1 MAEINTPSIPLKP
14 FDNIAVAFS
23 GGGFRAASFS
33 LGSLSYLDNLQING
47 LSIKERISFISSASG
62 GTITAMSY
70 TAQRQQKVS
79 FNIYFQDLLHKLSG
93 ELLLDE
99 VLSTLN
105 NDESWSQGS
114 GKQRNLINSFAKVYD
129 KVLFNGE
136 TLEVYFNK
144 KQSKSLEVCFNTTEF
159 YRGLSFRFQTEGS
172 NNKNQII
179 GNNYLWFDNQYLDVF
194 KKIKLADVLA
204 ASSCFP
210 MGFEPIIYPQ
220 DFSYADNVEKA
231 LTVQQLRAAM
241 QYENYNEEIF
251 SMDKSTLSGV
261 DSDSSNQKAHLKSF
275 AFMDGGITDNQ
286 GLSSLMLADKKR
298 RHRTRPTP
306 FDLIIVTDVA
316 SYFMD
321 SYESP
326 EIVESGG
333 WRGLTLGAITD
344 IPDRIFR
351 NIYTWQSAALA
362 VAIICSVASLLFHTL
377 WIRIPATALAASAF
391 TIYIAIILFRKS
403 GFGKK
408 VIGEF
413 QTFNFKSF
421 LFRHFKL
428 ERFFSAG
435 IIEKLLRY
443 FKLTKVS
450 VFEQM
455 IKARIISVMVM
466 VTDVNLKQVRR
477 LIYEKFYNDPCWDD
491 RRVPNFIY
499 ELSSHNQ
506 STRRIRFN
514 SKGRLKWL
522 ATDADKELLL
532 EGFEN
537 LHPIAE
543 QARTTNTA
551 LWFDA
556 EQMNNDTLKKIVA
569 TGQFTTCANLLEYI
583 ISLERK
589 KIKFDNIYAKELEQI
604 KTSLISDL
612 NRFKK
617 QPYFLYDQLT
627 NNSHNEPD

>member
-1 MAEINTPSIPLKP
+1 MAEINTPSFPLKP

-105 NDESWSQGS
+105 NDESWSQGFE
-114 GKQRNLINSFAKVYD
+114 KQRNLINSFAKVYD

-179 GNNYLWFDNQYLDVF
+179 GNNYLWFDNQHLDVF

-261 DSDSSNQKAHLKSF
+261 DSDSPNQKAHLKSF

-298 RHRTRPTP
+298 RHRTKPTP

-326 EIVESGG
+326 EIVGSGG
-333 WRGLTLGAITD
+333 WQGLTLGAITD

-362 VAIICSVASLLFHTL
+362 VTIICAVASLLFHTL
-377 WIRIPATALAASAF
+377 WIRIPATAMAASAL

-477 LIYEKFYNDPCWDD
+477 LIYEKFYNDPCWERATI
-491 RRVPNFIY
+491 RRLRKSPPH
-499 ELSSHNQ
+499 SG
-506 STRRIRFN
+506 T
-514 SKGRLKWL
+514 SK
-522 ATDADKELLL
+522 DNE
-532 EGFEN
+532 
-537 LHPIAE
+537 HC
-543 QARTTNTA
+543 A
-551 LWFDA
+551 L
-556 EQMNNDTLKKIVA
+556 V
-569 TGQFTTCANLLEYI
+569 
-583 ISLERK
+583 
-589 KIKFDNIYAKELEQI
+589 
-604 KTSLISDL
+604 
-612 NRFKK
+612 
-617 QPYFLYDQLT
+617 
-627 NNSHNEPD
+627 